1 MEKYTLHRGKN
12 FEWTCIDSE
21 SGLVITFR
29 EGMFN
34 DTQNINIDN
43 LRGVDSPLAIPH
55 LLTSM
60 TDWLVQNYP
69 CITECNAVERAD
81 ALRALMVEEY
91 WKVLVDL
98 LNGHVLDSQDDDN
111 SLLAV
116 LDDADDSVYDRWEVD
131 RDEMTYC
138 ADNLTAAEAHE
149 VFAIVDAY
157 WQMQATYDIDL
168 REWARD
174 LLWWPAFLP
183 QERREPQDA
192 EAFGRE
198 LRETRQSLDITL
210 QELARRSGVDAGL
223 ISKIENGK
231 VNPTLQNLLKIAN
244 AMGTDLVFEA

>member
-1 MEKYTLHRGKN
+1 MAKYTLQRGKN
-12 FEWTCIDSE
+12 FMWSCTDNE

-43 LRGVDSPLAIPH
+43 LKGIDSPMQIPS
-55 LLTSM
+55 LLTGM
-60 TDWLVQNYP
+60 TDWMAQNYP
-69 CITECNAVERAD
+69 CIVECNAVERGD
-81 ALRALMVEEY
+81 AIRALMVEEY
-91 WKVLVDL
+91 WKLLADL
-98 LNGHVLDSQDDDN
+98 LNGHMLTDADDDQI
-111 SLLAV
+111 LIAELE
-116 LDDADDSVYDRWEVD
+116 DADDSLFVKWGVD
-131 RDEMTYC
+131 RDEMIYC
-138 ADNLTAAEAHE
+138 ADQLGAMEAHE

-157 WQMQATYDIDL
+157 WQMQAAHNIDVD
-168 REWARD
+168 EWARD

-210 QELARRSGVDAGL
+210 QELARRSGVDCGL

-231 VNPTLQNLLKIAN
+231 VNPTLQNLLKLGN
-244 AMGTDLVFEA
+244 AMGVDLVFEA

>member
-1 MEKYTLHRGKN
+1 MAKYTLQRGKN
-12 FEWTCIDSE
+12 FMWSCTDNE

-43 LRGVDSPLAIPH
+43 LRGIDSPMAIPS
-55 LLTSM
+55 LLTGM
-60 TDWLVQNYP
+60 TDWLAQNFP
-69 CITECNAVERAD
+69 CIVECNAVERGD
-81 ALRALMVEEY
+81 AIRALYREEY
-91 WKVLVDL
+91 WKLLADI
-98 LNGHVLDSQDDDN
+98 LNGHMVTPEDDIEGLIAEMEDTP
-111 SLLAV
+111 
-116 LDDADDSVYDRWEVD
+116 DATFEKWEVD
-131 RDEMTYC
+131 RNELFYC
-138 ADNLTAAEAHE
+138 VDHLHDIHAQEI
-149 VFAIVDAY
+149 FRIVDAF
-157 WQMQATYDIDL
+157 WQMQQEHDIDL

-210 QELARRSGVDAGL
+210 QELARRSGVDTGL

-231 VNPTLQNLLKIAN
+231 VNPTLQNLLKLGN
-244 AMGTDLVFEA
+244 AMGVDLVFEA

>member
-1 MEKYTLHRGKN
+1 MEKYTLQRGKN
-12 FEWTCIDSE
+12 FEWTCTDNE

-43 LRGVDSPLAIPH
+43 LKGIDSPMAIPS
-55 LLTSM
+55 LLTGM
-60 TDWLVQNYP
+60 TDWLAQNYA
-69 CITECNAVERAD
+69 CIVECNAVERGD
-81 ALRALMVEEY
+81 AIRALMVEEY
-91 WKVLVDL
+91 WKVLVTI
-98 LNGHVLDSQDDDN
+98 LNGHLLTNEDDDQA
-111 SLLAV
+111 LMAELE
-116 LDDADDSVYDRWEVD
+116 DADDSVFEQWEVD
-131 RDEMTYC
+131 RDEMIYC
-138 ADNLTAAEAHE
+138 ADSLGPMEAHE
-149 VFAIVDAY
+149 VFAIVDAF
-157 WQMQATYDIDL
+157 WQMEAAHDIDL

-210 QELARRSGVDAGL
+210 QELAKRSGVDTGL

-231 VNPTLQNLLKIAN
+231 ANPTLQNLLKLAN